1 MGGTVS
7 SSSFSS
13 SSSSV
18 ESPPASVIIVGAS
31 FAGLAAVRTL
41 LHAPHAKN
49 RRPLRVTLVE
59 PRDYFEYTPGI
70 LRAFV
75 APEHAEGLCVPL
87 EE

>member
-7 SSSFSS
+7 SSS

-18 ESPPASVIIVGAS
+18 EKPPPASVIIVGAS
-31 FAGLAAVRTL
+31 FAGLAAARTL

-49 RRPLRVTLVE
+49 RRALRVTLIE

-75 APEHAEGLCVPL
+75 VPEHAEGLCVPL

>member
-1 MGGTVS
+1 MGGAVSTS
-7 SSSFSS
+7 SSSASDP
-13 SSSSV
+13 
-18 ESPPASVIIVGAS
+18 PPASVIIVGAS
-31 FAGLAAVRTL
+31 FAGLAAARTL
-41 LHAPHAKN
+41 LHARHGKDK
-49 RRPLRVTLVE
+49 RPLRVTLIE